1 MSVWSKIKEMMGA
14 DSADDIVGRNG
25 KAHTGEDVRYVF
37 VDVET
42 GLNDRKIH
50 DIGALRH
57 DGATFH
63 KASKKELY
71 EFIDGTDYICG
82 HNIINH
88 DARYLFGD
96 DEPR

>member
-71 EFIDGTDYICG
+71 EFIDGTQ
-82 HNIINH
+82 HNK
-88 DARYLFGD
+88 
-96 DEPR
+96 P